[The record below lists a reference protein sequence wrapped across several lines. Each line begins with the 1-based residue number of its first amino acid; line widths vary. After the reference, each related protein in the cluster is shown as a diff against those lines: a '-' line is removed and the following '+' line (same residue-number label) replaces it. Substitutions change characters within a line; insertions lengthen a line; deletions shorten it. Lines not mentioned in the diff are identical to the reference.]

1 MRYKFVTLI
10 TASILVAAAMISAT
24 GLVMA
29 NDSQALK
36 ARVLVE
42 KGVRMAVAMGEE
54 KTLKAIGDPK
64 GQFVD
69 GELYLFAGP
78 LDMVALSA
86 HPYRPAL
93 VGKDLSTFKNSQ
105 MFSFIGDFA
114 RIAKEDG
121 EGWVEYMWPKP
132 GAEEPSLKKTYI
144 MKVPGKNLYIGC
156 GFYPESAKE

>member
-1 MRYKFVTLI
+1 MKCKFVLVI
-10 TASILVAAAMISAT
+10 TAALLLAAAMISTT
-24 GLVMA
+24 GMVMA
-29 NDSQALK
+29 SDNQALK

-42 KGVRMAVAMGEE
+42 KGVRMAVAAGEE
-54 KTLKAIGDPK
+54 KTLKAIGDPN
-64 GQFVD
+64 GPFID

-78 LDMVALSA
+78 LNMVALSA

-121 EGWVEYMWPKP
+121 AGWVEYMWPKP
-132 GAEEPSLKKTYI
+132 GTDEPCLKRTYI

-156 GFYPESAKE
+156 GFYPAPAK